1 MVTTKEGKLID
12 GSLQGVV
19 LVVRLRRDAD
29 ELSPTTYHKRGAI
42 RSRR

>member
-1 MVTTKEGKLID
+1 MNR
-12 GSLQGVV
+12 SLQEFV
-19 LVVRLRRDAD
+19 LVEGFKRDAD